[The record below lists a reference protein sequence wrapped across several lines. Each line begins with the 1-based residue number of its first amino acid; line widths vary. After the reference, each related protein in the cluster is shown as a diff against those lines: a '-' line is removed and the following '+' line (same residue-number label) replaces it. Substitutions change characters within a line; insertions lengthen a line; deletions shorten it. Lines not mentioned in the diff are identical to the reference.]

1 MENRFTSLIEA
12 HHDLLKR
19 GFDKNYNVISS
30 YTMVDEDGKSYRPSQ
45 VAVDGFYRFEGS
57 SNPDDNSIIY
67 AINTK
72 DGSKGTLVSSYGSS
86 GSRKFSEFIMNIKDC
101 KENSIMKKFNKV
113 KSELLESIQK
123 RDKVIIAAA
132 AGIAIGALVGFLLAS
147 DKKSMSSKIVGKL
160 KKLGDHG
167 MSYKSELE
175 ERLHNYK
182 SKM

>member
-19 GFDKNYNVISS
+19 GFDKNYNVITGF
-30 YTMVDEDGKSYRPSQ
+30 TMVDEDGKSYRPSQ
-45 VAVDGFYRFEGS
+45 VSVDDFYRFEGS
-57 SNPDDNSIIY
+57 SNPDDNCIIY
-67 AINTK
+67 GITTK

-101 KENSIMKKFNKV
+101 KEDSILKKFNKM
-113 KSELLESIQK
+113 KNELFESIQK
-123 RDKVIIAAA
+123 RDKVIIAVA
-132 AGIAIGALVGFLLAS
+132 AGLAIGAVIAYFLTT
-147 DKKSMSSKIVGKL
+147 DKKKMSNKIVGKL